1 MASNDTC
8 QATIVGRL
16 PKDAEIKDIKKG
28 DATFKLAKFSLACNH
43 WVKGKGDHTSYFDI
57 EAWNG
62 LANVIQQFTGKG
74 KQLLV
79 IGSLRVDSYEDKRGN
94 KRKALVVKADHIQL
108 LGSNQEGSAPSRST
122 KPVAAAVT
130 EDEIPF

>member
-1 MASNDTC
+1 MSSNDTC
-8 QATIVGRL
+8 QATVVGRL
-16 PKDAEIKDIKKG
+16 TRDAEIKDIKKG

-43 WVKGKGDHTSYFDI
+43 WVKGKGDHTSYLDI

-62 LANVIQQFTGKG
+62 LANVIEQYTSKG
-74 KQLLV
+74 KQVLV
-79 IGSLRVDSYEDKRGN
+79 IGSLRVESYEDKSGN
-94 KRKALVVKADHIQL
+94 KRKAVVVKADNIQL
-108 LGSNQEGSAPSRST
+108 LGSNESSAPSRST